1 MSNFTAGGKPVV
13 SAEELLIVVVVVAD
27 RRFDVVTAFLTT
39 ALGFVL
45 ASVAIFFFS
54 LVIDTICSR
63 VSFCVFCKSHANT
76 RLQKT
81 TGTERDP
88 IGAYESFVFTYIVL
102 TAFLTAADLLVEVTD
117 DDVFR
122 LVDVERGAFLVT
134 VVDERTGEL
143 ASEVFARQIKIKI
156 KQFRTESMKGREV
169 VCRRVYYFQNR

>member
-1 MSNFTAGGKPVV
+1 
-13 SAEELLIVVVVVAD
+13 
-27 RRFDVVTAFLTT
+27 
-39 ALGFVL
+39 
-45 ASVAIFFFS
+45 
-54 LVIDTICSR
+54 
-63 VSFCVFCKSHANT
+63 
-76 RLQKT
+76 
-81 TGTERDP
+81 
-88 IGAYESFVFTYIVL
+88 VL